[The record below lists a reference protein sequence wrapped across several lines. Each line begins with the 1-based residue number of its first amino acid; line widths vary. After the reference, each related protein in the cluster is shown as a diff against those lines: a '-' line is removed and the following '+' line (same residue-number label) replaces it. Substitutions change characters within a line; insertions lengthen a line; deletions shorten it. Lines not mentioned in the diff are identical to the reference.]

1 MKNNEK
7 TFETILNIVKVFSF
21 ALWLTLGILKT
32 NAVIDMSWGWVAF
45 WGFSPAILMLAL
57 GAIIFLICGV
67 MAVAER
73 VIR

>member
-7 TFETILNIVKVFSF
+7 TFDIILNIVKVFSLV
-21 ALWLTLGILKT
+21 LWLVLGILKAT
-32 NAVIDMSWGWVAF
+32 SVINISWGWVAF

-67 MAVAER
+67 ISVAER
-73 VIR
+73 LAK